1 MRPAT
6 FLMKKKVRSTIQSP
20 TSDLLFLH
28 HVEYFLSEKNIKKS
42 FGHVK
47 EVVLVIFIG
56 KLQDE
61 LSKLWAVNSLESSK
75 TMFDPTEAE
84 ILVRASFFLQCNL
97 LYIAGPP
104 ICYK

>member
-1 MRPAT
+1 MRPTT

-20 TSDLLFLH
+20 TSDLFLFLH
-28 HVEYFLSEKNIKKS
+28 NVEFFCQKKNIRKI

-104 ICYK
+104 ML